1 MTTPPPSGYPA
12 YPDPRDGDDFASVM
26 HDPLVP
32 LDFGG
37 WFQRVFGVFRRSFK
51 QLAAFSVVPAAL
63 FAVYLIVLNL
73 AMPSPEQIR
82 QRLDE
87 AGVTPY
93 GAVNP
98 MVGYEMILPRLLP
111 IILVFAV
118 IMTVVGAYYQG
129 ASLFVAVRDA
139 NGQPSTA
146 AEGLRFAGPRVLPFI
161 GWSLLTWVIF
171 AVALTAS
178 ILLGALFGVL
188 LGVVQVGIA
197 LGFIVFAIL
206 GTFLV
211 VVIFPSFA
219 GVVLIE
225 RAGLKR
231 CFQLIRD
238 RFWATFGR
246 LLVVG
251 LLYIGYSIAL
261 GLVIAVLVLVAGATG
276 LPSTGS
282 LALLVL
288 PVVEMALA
296 IPFMVFIVA
305 VYLVTYAEL
314 RFRENPATSTPS
326 LAAEL
331 AR

>member
-12 YPDPRDGDDFASVM
+12 YPAPRDGDGFDSTK

-37 WFQRVFGVFRRSFK
+37 WFQRVFGVFRRSFR

-63 FAVYLIVLNL
+63 AAVYLIAINL
-73 AMPSPEQIR
+73 AMPSPEQMR

-98 MVGYEMILPRLLP
+98 MVGYEMMLPRLLP
-111 IILVFAV
+111 IILVFVV
-118 IMTVVGAYYQG
+118 IMTVVSAYYQG

-161 GWSLLTWVIF
+161 GWGLLSGVIIS
-171 AVALTAS
+171 VALAAS
-178 ILLGALFGVL
+178 ILLGALFGAL

-206 GTFLV
+206 GTFLG

-231 CFQLIRD
+231 CFQLIKD

-251 LLYIGYSIAL
+251 LLYIGYSIAM

-276 LPSTGS
+276 LLSTG
-282 LALLVL
+282 LLVL
-288 PVVEMALA
+288 PVVEMAMA
-296 IPFMVFIVA
+296 IPFMVFLIA
-305 VYLVTYAEL
+305 VWLVTYAEL
-314 RFRENPATSTPS
+314 RFRENPATSTAS